1 MGDDFIFNAAPFL
14 DWWDNTDGAMTEM
27 VGENV
32 LGLMENFGVVLC
44 VQWQEIWRGAYTTP
58 ERFEE

>member
-32 LGLMENFGVVLC
+32 LGLMENFGVVLS
-44 VQWQEIWRGAYTTP
+44 VQW
-58 ERFEE
+58 

>member
-1 MGDDFIFNAAPFL
+1 MIHAILMNSFIKMGYDFIFNAAPFL

-27 VGENV
+27 VGKNV

-44 VQWQEIWRGAYTTP
+44 VQ
-58 ERFEE
+58 